1 MDSIVSVLII
11 SVKVDGAIPHGV
23 SDRTTAPDPETQ
35 RALHWTGK
43 NELPQCGA
51 FSYSLIGE
59 MSESMCYITNMI
71 INYS

>member
-51 FSYSLIGE
+51 FSYSPTERCQKQFVILTA
-59 MSESMCYITNMI
+59 SF
-71 INYS
+71 